1 MCIRDREYMVKAF
14 EEFYKS
20 SISVSEDG
28 SFEIQ

>member
-1 MCIRDREYMVKAF
+1 MEYMVKAF